1 MSGPQTEAGRTL
13 WRLLRELF
21 AAYHEVLESYSLAHR
36 VDKAR
41 DPEPLILAIEAEARA
56 ASQER
61 PQPFAHCQDCGYA
74 HPIGDLDCPGEA
86 QERPPIDV
94 ALDLLREWIEHH
106 QPEGYEGI
114 QDCADINDRTEAFL
128 SRQ

>member
-1 MSGPQTEAGRTL
+1 MSGPQTEAGRTML
-13 WRLLRELF
+13 RLLRELF

-56 ASQER
+56 ASR
-61 PQPFAHCQDCGYA
+61 P
-74 HPIGDLDCPGEA
+74 LS

>member
-1 MSGPQTEAGRTL
+1 MSGPQTEAGRRFVDGDSPKWATVA
-13 WRLLRELF
+13 RAERE
-21 AAYHEVLESYSLAHR
+21 AIAV
-36 VDKAR
+36 
-41 DPEPLILAIEAEARA
+41 AIEAEARA

-61 PQPFAHCQDCGYA
+61 PQPTYGHFE
-74 HPIGDLDCPGEA
+74 GEGKDRVFVPSTGIA